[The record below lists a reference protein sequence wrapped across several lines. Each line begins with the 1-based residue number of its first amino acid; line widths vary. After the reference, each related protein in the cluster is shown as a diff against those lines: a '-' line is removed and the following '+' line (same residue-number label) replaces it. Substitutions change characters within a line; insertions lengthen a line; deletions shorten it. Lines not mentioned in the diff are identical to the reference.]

1 MLELQPSDTYVETR
15 LLNITWSNCLL
26 KHKDQHF
33 QQDSEARNIISK
45 MHKYARAGNLDIL
58 QGENILTDVNCEMID
73 MLELPNKDF
82 KVAIINMIQEVR

>member
-1 MLELQPSDTYVETR
+1 
-15 LLNITWSNCLL
+15 
-26 KHKDQHF
+26 
-33 QQDSEARNIISK
+33 
-45 MHKYARAGNLDIL
+45 MHKYAGAGNLDIL